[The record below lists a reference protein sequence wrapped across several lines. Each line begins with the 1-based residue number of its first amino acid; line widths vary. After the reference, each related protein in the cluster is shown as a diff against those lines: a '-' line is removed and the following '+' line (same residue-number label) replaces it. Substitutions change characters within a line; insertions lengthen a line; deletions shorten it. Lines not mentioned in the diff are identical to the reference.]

1 MTTYIDGAE
10 QQPSSG
16 DNLQWTSEKIF
27 QISDSFKTIAIYCH
41 DQGSVEGI
49 LASVEEEGGEV
60 ILVTDSRWRCGSV
73 EQQGWTESGFQEDG
87 AVWKTAGEIGNH
99 GMEPWSVIG
108 KISGEAKWIW
118 EETKS
123 VNSYCRF
130 TRPISKFNSKCNIVA
145 DCCQNR

>member
-60 ILVTDSRWRCGSV
+60 ILVTDSSWRCGSE
-73 EQQGWTESGFQEDG
+73 EQQGWTESEFQEG
-87 AVWKTAGEIGNH
+87 GEVWKTAGEIGKH
-99 GMEPWSVIG
+99 GMVPWGVIG

-123 VNSYCRF
+123 PNSYCRF
-130 TRPISKFNSKCNIVA
+130 TR
-145 DCCQNR
+145 Q